1 MKLLGQDRPG
11 HILTIILIAAI
22 MAGLTALG
30 YTLATTYESEKF
42 SEFYILGQ
50 DGLAENYPAKLTVGE
65 RASVI
70 AGISNFEGKELSYR
84 LEIVMGNKNIAEVG
98 PILLADD
105 ETWEDSVFWIPEVA
119 GDNQKVEFFL
129 YKGNDAVQPTLEP
142 LHLWV
147 DVNETS
153 D

>member
-1 MKLLGQDRPG
+1 MKIWGRDRPG
-11 HILTIILIAAI
+11 QILTIILIAAI
-22 MAGLTALG
+22 MAGLAALG

-50 DGLAENYPAKLTVGE
+50 DGLAESYPAKLTVGE

-84 LEIVMGNKNIAEVG
+84 LEIVMENKNIAEVG
-98 PILLADD
+98 PILLAND

-129 YKGNDAVQPTLEP
+129 YKDNAVQPTLEP